1 VEILSP
7 STALKDRHTKYGIYE
22 AEGIKYYIII
32 APDKQEAEIYELSEG
47 KYQLKQTGKNLVH
60 EFFFPECTAKVD
72 FKDIW

>member
-1 VEILSP
+1 VEVLFP
-7 STALKDRHTKYGIYE
+7 TTALKETLTKYGIYE
-22 AEGIKYYIII
+22 SEGIKYYIII

-72 FKDIW
+72 FKDLW